1 MASPDDVVR
10 TPCLGPASLST
21 PDCGATTETNFQMAK
36 DMGLP
41 CPLGLMAP
49 SRVPPPRPTSSQE
62 PPLSTLGLGRRHRAA
77 VCLPPPL

>member
-49 SRVPPPRPTSSQE
+49 SRVPPPAPQAAKNHLCPPWGWGDATELLCVCHRP
-62 PPLSTLGLGRRHRAA
+62 L
-77 VCLPPPL
+77 